1 MGAIYG
7 GVSVDRRSLSAVR
20 SLSPSRASDFM
31 TCPLLFRFRSIDRL
45 PEPPSAAAVRGTL
58 VHEVLDRLFDR
69 PSPERDLATAVAL
82 LPSAWQAVIDADPGA
97 AAVAEPSTEEFLAS
111 AEPLLA
117 GYFALEDPRRLD
129 PAERECEVSAE
140 LPDGTI
146 LRGLIDRLDIAADG
160 AIRVVDYKTGRAPGV
175 GFESKAMF
183 QMRVYALL
191 VWRTRGVVPR
201 LLQLMYLGS
210 GDIVRYEP
218 DADDLIA
225 TERKLLA
232 LRSAIDQAE
241 ATGDFQPS
249 PSKLC
254 DYCAH
259 RALCPAWGGTP
270 PPLPQRP
277 VTVL

>member
-1 MGAIYG
+1 
-7 GVSVDRRSLSAVR
+7 
-20 SLSPSRASDFM
+20 M